1 MKNFHSLKK
10 RNEFDFVFK
19 NGKSYANR
27 NLVMYMVKNSEKHS
41 RIGISVSKKVG
52 NSVVRHRMARLLREC
67 FRLNEYKL
75 DNQYDLVVIVRAS
88 AKDFNFWEMQK
99 SYLHLLGLHKVLKE
113 MV

>member
-27 NLVMYMVKNSEKHS
+27 NLVMYVTENNEKNS

-52 NSVVRHRMARLLREC
+52 KSVEWLRCETRPFFVGRGFGLILL
-67 FRLNEYKL
+67 
-75 DNQYDLVVIVRAS
+75 
-88 AKDFNFWEMQK
+88 
-99 SYLHLLGLHKVLKE
+99 SYFCTNTLYLCIK
-113 MV
+113 